1 MLVAEGASSIS
12 DAALVVFG
20 RWVFWP
26 RVPHVGEAVTSE
38 SNTVFH
44 RVGDQVARRPGGVV
58 VGTLALLGVLSVGIG
73 SISLGLEEHASF
85 STQAAWACE
94 WLVDMAQTVLACELV
109 AAVRALLMDASR
121 VPDGPVRELFERAAS
136 RLDEDRADRPLSGD
150 LAVAVELVEQGL
162 EA

>member
-1 MLVAEGASSIS
+1 MA
-12 DAALVVFG
+12 G
-20 RWVFWP
+20 R
-26 RVPHVGEAVTSE
+26 RETKCSR
-38 SNTVFH
+38 S
-44 RVGDQVARRPGGVV
+44 
-58 VGTLALLGVLSVGIG
+58 
-73 SISLGLEEHASF
+73 
-85 STQAAWACE
+85 QAAWACE